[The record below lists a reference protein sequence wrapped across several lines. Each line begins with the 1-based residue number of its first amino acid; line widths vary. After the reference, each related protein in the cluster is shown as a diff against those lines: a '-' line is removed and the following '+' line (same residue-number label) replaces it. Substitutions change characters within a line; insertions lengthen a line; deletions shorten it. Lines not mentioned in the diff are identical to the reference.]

1 MPLLNRTG
9 RKEGTKR
16 KPKMELGAE
25 DVQSEIKQMI
35 QEAKARDKGK
45 VALPVNRN
53 TIVLVSPEKATADYQ
68 HKFNAKYSRP

>member
-1 MPLLNRTG
+1 MPQLNRTG

-45 VALPVNRN
+45 IAIPVNRN
-53 TIVLVSPEKATADYQ
+53 TIVLVKPEKANNDYQ
-68 HKFNAKYSRP
+68 QKFNAKFSRP

>member
-1 MPLLNRTG
+1 MPQLNRTG

-25 DVQSEIKQMI
+25 DVPSEIQQMI
-35 QEAKARDKGK
+35 NQAKARDKGK

-53 TIVLVSPEKATADYQ
+53 TIVLVSPEKATTEYQ
-68 HKFNAKYSRP
+68 QKFNAKFSRP